1 MKDATP
7 RAVFLKDYT
16 PPAWRVLRVD
26 LDFRLGPERTRVRSR
41 LSLARISH
49 HPSTAAADLRA
60 VTGRA
65 PSSRLDVVSAT
76 PAPSSGPRAP
86 SQRHLDALVTN
97 GGEICGLDRRAGS
110 DQPLV
115 LYGQDLALLA
125 IAVDGRALPRGAWR
139 QEGEQL
145 WIEGL
150 PSPCELTV
158 ETEIRPSENTALEG
172 LYVSGGNFCTQCEAE
187 GFRRITWFP
196 DRPDVMAQYTVRM
209 EADKAAFPVLLSNGN
224 LTEKG
229 DLPEGRH
236 YAVWHDPFPKPSYL
250 FALVAGDLACQEDRF
265 VTRSGREVAL
275 RIYVQHHNLDK
286 CGHAMRSL
294 KKAMRWD
301 EDTFGREYD
310 LDVYM
315 IVAVDDFNMGAME
328 NKGLNIFNSKYVL
341 ARPDTAT
348 DEDFVAIESVIAH
361 EYFHNWSGNRVTCRD
376 WFQLSLKEGLTV
388 YRDQEFTADQS
399 LRTVK
404 RIDDVQRLRSL
415 QFPEDAG
422 PMAHPVRPQS
432 YMEINNF
439 YTMTVYEKGA
449 EVVRM
454 IRTLLGR
461 EGFRRGL
468 DLYFER
474 HDGQA
479 VTTDDFVS
487 AMEDASARDLT
498 QFRRWYDQA
507 GTPVLDV
514 SGEYDAE
521 GRRCR
526 LTVRQSC
533 PSTPGQK
540 EKLPL
545 HIPLA
550 VALLD
555 SRGREIPLRLEG
567 EKAASG
573 GSRVLELTA
582 PDHVFVFEDVYEA
595 PVPSLLRDFSA
606 PVTLRY
612 PYTDEELAF
621 LMASDTDEFN
631 RWEAGQ
637 QYAVRVLL
645 RLVADVQANRPLVM
659 DEGFI
664 AAAGRVLENRDLDPA
679 LVAEALGLPGESYLA
694 DQMKVVDV
702 DAIHAARQFARQ
714 SLGRALGAQWQA
726 LYERHGRT
734 DASSLDATV
743 MGSRR
748 LANLALAYLV
758 MGDPATGRALAHR
771 QFLGARNMT
780 ETMGALRALM
790 DCACEELESALAAF
804 ESRWRD
810 EPLVLDKWFSLQA
823 ASSVPGALER
833 VRRLMSHPGF
843 NIRNPNRV
851 RALIGAFVAAN
862 PVHFHAADGSGY
874 EFLAEQVLTLD
885 PMNPQV
891 AARLVKALSRWRRFD
906 RTRQAAMRSS
916 LERIVAI
923 EGLSRDVYEIA
934 SRSLE

>member
-1 MKDATP
+1 MKDTTP
-7 RAVFLKDYT
+7 RTVFLKDYV
-16 PPAWRVLRVD
+16 PPAWRVSRVE
-26 LDFRLGPERTRVRSR
+26 LDFQLDPACTRVRSR
-41 LSLARISH
+41 MSLAR
-49 HPSTAAADLRA
+49 
-60 VTGRA
+60 TG
-65 PSSRLDVVSAT
+65 
-76 PAPSSGPRAP
+76 
-86 SQRHLDALVTN
+86 
-97 GGEICGLDRRAGS
+97 AG
-110 DQPLV
+110 DQPLM
-115 LYGQDLALLA
+115 LHGQDLTLVALS
-125 IAVDGRALPRGAWR
+125 VDGRPLPAGAWR

-145 WIEGL
+145 WVQDL
-150 PSPCELTV
+150 PARCELTV
-158 ETEIRPSENTALEG
+158 ETEIHPDRNTALEG

-196 DRPDVMAQYTVRM
+196 DRPDVMAEYRVRM
-209 EADKAAFPVLLSNGN
+209 EADKAACPVLLSNGN
-224 LTEKG
+224 LVDSG
-229 DLPEGRH
+229 DLPQGRH

-250 FALVAGDLACQEDRF
+250 FALVAGDLACQEGHF

-286 CGHAMRSL
+286 CDHAMRSL
-294 KKAMRWD
+294 TKAMRWD
-301 EDTFGREYD
+301 EDMFGREYD
-310 LDVYM
+310 LDTYM

-348 DEDFVAIESVIAH
+348 DDDFVAIESVIAH

-388 YRDQEFTADQS
+388 FRDQEFTADQS

-415 QFPEDAG
+415 QFPEDMG

-454 IRTLLGR
+454 IQTLLGR
-461 EGFRRGL
+461 DVFRRGL

-479 VTTDDFVS
+479 VTTDDFLR
-487 AMEDASARDLT
+487 AMEDAAARDLSR
-498 QFRRWYDQA
+498 FRRWYDQA
-507 GTPVLDV
+507 GTPVLNV
-514 SGEYDAE
+514 SGAYDA
-521 GRRCR
+521 GAQRFR

-533 PSTPGQK
+533 PPTPGQA

-550 VALLD
+550 MALLD
-555 SRGREIPLRLEG
+555 RAGREIPLRLEG
-567 EKAASG
+567 EASAG
-573 GSRVLELTA
+573 GGERVLELTA
-582 PDHVFVFEDVYEA
+582 PDHVFVFEGVHEA

-621 LMASDTDEFN
+621 LMARDTDEFN

-645 RLVADVQANRPLVM
+645 RLVEDHQAGRPLVM
-659 DEGFI
+659 EPRFVESVDQ
-664 AAAGRVLENRDLDPA
+664 VLTHTALDPA
-679 LVAEALGLPGESYLA
+679 LVAEALTLPGESYLA
-694 DQMKVVDV
+694 DHMKVADV
-702 DAIHAARQFARQ
+702 DAIHTARQFARQ
-714 SLGRALGAQWQA
+714 ALGGQLAVRWRET
-726 LYERHGRT
+726 YERHSAT
-734 DASSLDATV
+734 DAHSLDADA
-743 MGSRR
+743 MGRRR

-758 MGDPATGRALAHR
+758 AADPVEGRSLAHR
-771 QFLGARNMT
+771 QFRDACNMS
-780 ETMGALRALM
+780 ESMGALRALM
-790 DCACEELESALAAF
+790 DCVCEERDAALAAF
-804 ESRWRD
+804 EARWKD

-823 ASSVPGALER
+823 ASSVPGALQR
-833 VRRLMSHPGF
+833 VRGLMGHPGF
-843 NIRNPNRV
+843 NMRNPNRV
-851 RALIGAFVAAN
+851 RALIGAFVTAN

-874 EFLAEQVLTLD
+874 DFLAEQVLSLD
-885 PMNPQV
+885 PLNSQV
-891 AARLVKALSRWRRFD
+891 AARLVKALSRWKRFD
-906 RTRQAAMRSS
+906 KPRQAAMRAA
-916 LERIVAI
+916 LERIVGTS
-923 EGLSRDVYEIA
+923 GLSRDVYEIT

>member
-1 MKDATP
+1 MKDAKP
-7 RAVFLKDYT
+7 RTIFLKDYV
-16 PPAWRVLRVD
+16 PPAWRVPRVE
-26 LDFRLGPERTRVRSR
+26 LDFRLDPSRTRVRSR
-41 LSLARISH
+41 MSLERI
-49 HPSTAAADLRA
+49 
-60 VTGRA
+60 
-65 PSSRLDVVSAT
+65 
-76 PAPSSGPRAP
+76 
-86 SQRHLDALVTN
+86 
-97 GGEICGLDRRAGS
+97 GGE

-115 LYGQDLALLA
+115 LYGQDLTLVSLAL
-125 IAVDGRALPRGAWR
+125 DGRPLPKGAWR

-145 WIEGL
+145 WVHGL
-150 PSPCELTV
+150 PERCKLTV
-158 ETEIRPSENTALEG
+158 ETEIRPEANTALEG

-196 DRPDVMAQYTVRM
+196 DRPDVMAVYTVRI
-209 EADKAAFPVLLSNGN
+209 EADKTACPVLLSNGN
-224 LTEKG
+224 PLESG

-250 FALVAGDLACQEDRF
+250 FALVAGDLACREDRF

-286 CGHAMRSL
+286 CDHAMRSL
-294 KKAMRWD
+294 SKAMRWD
-301 EDTFGREYD
+301 EETFGREYD
-310 LDVYM
+310 LDIYM

-348 DEDFVAIESVIAH
+348 DDDFVAIESVIAH

-388 YRDQEFTADQS
+388 FRDQEFTADQS
-399 LRTVK
+399 LRAVK

-454 IRTLLGR
+454 IRTLVGAD
-461 EGFRRGL
+461 GFRRGL

-479 VTTDDFVS
+479 VTTDDFLR
-487 AMEDASARDLT
+487 AMEDATARDLT

-514 SGEYDAE
+514 SGEYDA
-521 GRRCR
+521 GSRRCR

-533 PSTPGQK
+533 PPTPGQT

-555 SRGREIPLRLEG
+555 RNGREIPLRLEG
-567 EKAASG
+567 ESGAAG
-573 GSRVLELTA
+573 GERVLELTA
-582 PDHVFVFEDVYEA
+582 PDHVFVFENVDE
-595 PVPSLLRDFSA
+595 PPIPSLLRDFSA
-606 PVTLRY
+606 PVALRY
-612 PYTDEELAF
+612 PYSDEDLAF
-621 LMASDTDEFN
+621 LMASDTDAFN

-645 RLVADVQANRPLVM
+645 RLVADVQAGRALAMEERFV
-659 DEGFI
+659 
-664 AAAGRVLENRDLDPA
+664 AAVGQVLANPDLDPA
-679 LVAEALGLPGESYLA
+679 LVAEALSLPGESYLA

-702 DAIHAARQFARQ
+702 DAIHAARQFARR
-714 SLGRALGAQWQA
+714 SLGRQLADYWRTIH
-726 LYERHGRT
+726 ERHSRT
-734 DASSLDATV
+734 DAASLDPAA

-758 MGDPATGRALAHR
+758 MADPASGRALAHR
-771 QFLGARNMT
+771 QFREAESMT
-780 ETMGALRALM
+780 RTMGALRALM

-804 ESRWRD
+804 ESRWHD

-823 ASSVPGALER
+823 SSSVPGALER
-833 VRRLMSHPGF
+833 VRRLMNHPAF

-851 RALIGAFVAAN
+851 RALIGAFVTAN
-862 PVHFHAADGSGY
+862 PVHFHAADGAGY
-874 EFLAEQVLTLD
+874 EFLAEQILALD
-885 PMNPQV
+885 PLNPQV
-891 AARLVKALSRWRRFD
+891 AARLVKALSRWKRFD
-906 RTRQAAMRSS
+906 KGRQAAMRAA
-916 LERIVAI
+916 LERIVQAP
-923 EGLSRDVYEIA
+923 GLSRDVYEIA

>member
-1 MKDATP
+1 MKDTTP
-7 RAVFLKDYT
+7 RTVFLKDYV
-16 PPAWRVLRVD
+16 PPAWRVTRVE
-26 LDFRLGPERTRVRSR
+26 LDFRLDPACTRVRAR
-41 LSLARISH
+41 MSLAR
-49 HPSTAAADLRA
+49 
-60 VTGRA
+60 TGA
-65 PSSRLDVVSAT
+65 
-76 PAPSSGPRAP
+76 G
-86 SQRHLDALVTN
+86 
-97 GGEICGLDRRAGS
+97 DR
-110 DQPLV
+110 PLM
-115 LYGQDLALLA
+115 LHGQDLTLLA
-125 IAVDGRALPRGAWR
+125 LSVDGRPLPAGAWR

-145 WIEGL
+145 WVQDL
-150 PSPCELTV
+150 PDRCELTV
-158 ETEIRPSENTALEG
+158 ETEIHPDRNTALEG

-196 DRPDVMAQYTVRM
+196 DRPDVMAEYRVRM
-209 EADKAAFPVLLSNGN
+209 EADKAACPVLLSNGN
-224 LTEKG
+224 LVDSG

-250 FALVAGDLACQEDRF
+250 FALVAGDLACQEGHF

-286 CGHAMRSL
+286 CDHAMRSL
-294 KKAMRWD
+294 IKAMRWD

-310 LDVYM
+310 LDNYM

-348 DEDFVAIESVIAH
+348 DDDFVAIESVIAH

-388 YRDQEFTADQS
+388 FRDQEFTADQS

-454 IRTLLGR
+454 IQTLLGR
-461 EGFRRGL
+461 DGFRRGL

-479 VTTDDFVS
+479 VTTDDFLR
-487 AMEDASARDLT
+487 AMEDAAARDLSR
-498 QFRRWYDQA
+498 FRRWYDQA
-507 GTPVLDV
+507 GTPVLNV
-514 SGEYDAE
+514 SGEYDA
-521 GRRCR
+521 GAQRFR

-533 PSTPGQK
+533 RPTPGQA

-550 VALLD
+550 MALLD
-555 SRGREIPLRLEG
+555 SAGREIPLRLEG
-567 EKAASG
+567 EASASG
-573 GSRVLELTA
+573 GERVLELTA
-582 PDHVFVFEDVYEA
+582 PDHVFVFEEVHEA

-606 PVTLRY
+606 PVNLRY

-621 LMASDTDEFN
+621 LMARDTDEFN

-645 RLVADVQANRPLVM
+645 RLVEDHRAGRPLVV
-659 DEGFI
+659 EPRFVESVGQ
-664 AAAGRVLENRDLDPA
+664 VLTNPALDPA
-679 LVAEALGLPGESYLA
+679 LVAEALTLPGESYLA
-694 DQMKVVDV
+694 DQMKVADV
-702 DAIHAARQFARQ
+702 DAIHTARQFARQ
-714 SLGRALGAQWQA
+714 VVGGQLALQWRAT
-726 LYERHGRT
+726 YERHSGT
-734 DASSLDATV
+734 DAHSLDADA
-743 MGSRR
+743 MGRRR

-758 MGDPATGRALAHR
+758 VADPVEGRSLAKR
-771 QFLGARNMT
+771 QFRDARNMS

-790 DCACEELESALAAF
+790 DCACEERDAALAAF
-804 ESRWRD
+804 EARWKD

-823 ASSVPGALER
+823 ASSVPGALQR
-833 VRRLMSHPGF
+833 VRGLMAHPGF

-851 RALIGAFVAAN
+851 RALIGAFVTAN
-862 PVHFHAADGSGY
+862 PVHFHAADGSGFN
-874 EFLAEQVLTLD
+874 FLAEQVLSLD
-885 PMNPQV
+885 PLNPQV
-891 AARLVKALSRWRRFD
+891 AARLVKALSRWKRFD
-906 RTRQAAMRSS
+906 KPRQAAMRAA
-916 LERIVAI
+916 LERIV
-923 EGLSRDVYEIA
+923 ETSGLSRDVYEIT

>member
-1 MKDATP
+1 MKDTTP
-7 RAVFLKDYT
+7 RTVFLKDYV
-16 PPAWRVLRVD
+16 PPAWRVSRVE
-26 LDFRLGPERTRVRSR
+26 LDFQLDPACTRVRSR
-41 LSLARISH
+41 MSLAR
-49 HPSTAAADLRA
+49 
-60 VTGRA
+60 TG
-65 PSSRLDVVSAT
+65 
-76 PAPSSGPRAP
+76 
-86 SQRHLDALVTN
+86 
-97 GGEICGLDRRAGS
+97 AG
-110 DQPLV
+110 DQPLM
-115 LYGQDLALLA
+115 LHGQDLTLVALS
-125 IAVDGRALPRGAWR
+125 VDGRPLSAGAWR

-145 WIEGL
+145 WVQDL
-150 PSPCELTV
+150 PARCELTV
-158 ETEIRPSENTALEG
+158 ETEIHPDRNTALEG

-196 DRPDVMAQYTVRM
+196 DRPDVMAEYRVRM
-209 EADKAAFPVLLSNGN
+209 EADKAACPVLLSNGN
-224 LTEKG
+224 LVDSG
-229 DLPEGRH
+229 DLPQGRH

-250 FALVAGDLACQEDRF
+250 FALVAGDLACQEGHF

-286 CGHAMRSL
+286 CDHAMRSL
-294 KKAMRWD
+294 TKAMRWD
-301 EDTFGREYD
+301 EDMFGREYD
-310 LDVYM
+310 LDTYM

-348 DEDFVAIESVIAH
+348 DDDFVAIESVIAH

-388 YRDQEFTADQS
+388 FRDQEFTADQS

-415 QFPEDAG
+415 QFPEDMG

-454 IRTLLGR
+454 IQTLLGR
-461 EGFRRGL
+461 DVFRRGL

-479 VTTDDFVS
+479 VTTDDFLR
-487 AMEDASARDLT
+487 AMEDAAARDLSR
-498 QFRRWYDQA
+498 FRRWYDQA
-507 GTPVLDV
+507 GTPVLNV
-514 SGEYDAE
+514 SGAYDA
-521 GRRCR
+521 GAQRFR

-533 PSTPGQK
+533 PPTPGQA

-550 VALLD
+550 MALLD
-555 SRGREIPLRLEG
+555 RAGREIPLRLEG
-567 EKAASG
+567 EASAG
-573 GSRVLELTA
+573 GGERVLELTA
-582 PDHVFVFEDVYEA
+582 PDHVFVFEGVHEA

-621 LMASDTDEFN
+621 LMARDTDEFN

-645 RLVADVQANRPLVM
+645 RLVEDHQAGRPLVM
-659 DEGFI
+659 EPRFVESVDQ
-664 AAAGRVLENRDLDPA
+664 VLTHTALDPA
-679 LVAEALGLPGESYLA
+679 LVAEALTLPGESYLA
-694 DQMKVVDV
+694 DHMKVADV
-702 DAIHAARQFARQ
+702 DAIHTARQFARQ
-714 SLGRALGAQWQA
+714 ALGGQLAVRWRET
-726 LYERHGRT
+726 YERHSAT
-734 DASSLDATV
+734 DAHSLDADA
-743 MGSRR
+743 MGRRR

-758 MGDPATGRALAHR
+758 AADPVEGRSLAHR
-771 QFLGARNMT
+771 QFRDACNMS
-780 ETMGALRALM
+780 ESMGALRALM
-790 DCACEELESALAAF
+790 DCVCEERDAALAAF
-804 ESRWRD
+804 EARWKD

-823 ASSVPGALER
+823 ASSVPGALQR
-833 VRRLMSHPGF
+833 VRGLMGHPGF
-843 NIRNPNRV
+843 NMRNPNRV
-851 RALIGAFVAAN
+851 RALIGAFVTAN

-874 EFLAEQVLTLD
+874 DFLAEQVLSLD
-885 PMNPQV
+885 PLNSQV
-891 AARLVKALSRWRRFD
+891 AARLVKALSRWKRFD
-906 RTRQAAMRSS
+906 KPRQAAMRAA
-916 LERIVAI
+916 LERIVGTS
-923 EGLSRDVYEIA
+923 GLSRDVYEIT